1 MANNCVVSTEED
13 CMIEKTILAMPFV
26 KYYYQ

>member
-13 CMIEKTILAMPFV
+13 CMIEKTILVMPFV